1 MDVSSLLDKLFPS
14 GNGGGSEGPPWL
26 VVGLGNPGPEYKNTR
41 HNVGWWC
48 LDELV
53 KRSNAELNRKRKEVR
68 FAEVELG
75 GSPAVLAYPRTFM
88 NRSGT
93 ALGYLTNRFGTTPE
107 KILIVTDD
115 INLKPGSVRIRKKGG
130 PGGHNGLK
138 SIITTLGTN
147 EFPRVRIGVGN
158 PESSA
163 VQVDHVLGTFDPD
176 TRDLVK
182 TAAERAADAITMVV
196 SGDIDNAMNKF
207 NVTNNGDNPASK

>member
-1 MDVSSLLDKLFPS
+1 MGVSSLLDKLFPS
-14 GNGGGSEGPPWL
+14 GNGGGSEGPPWIIL
-26 VVGLGNPGPEYKNTR
+26 GLGNPGAEYKNTR

-53 KRSNAELNRKRKEVR
+53 KRTKADLNRKRKELR

-75 GSPAVLAYPRTFM
+75 TSPVVLAYPRTFM
-88 NRSGT
+88 NRSGL
-93 ALGYLTNRFGTTPE
+93 ALSYLTNRFNTEPE
-107 KILIVTDD
+107 KILVVTDD

-130 PGGHNGLK
+130 PGGHNGIK

-163 VQVDHVLGTFDPD
+163 EQVDHVLGTFDPES
-176 TRDLVK
+176 RDLVRS
-182 TAAERAADAITMVV
+182 ASDRAADAITMIVN
-196 SGDIDNAMNKF
+196 GEFDNAMNKY
-207 NVTNNGDNPASK
+207 NAKGTGEAPTSK

>member
-1 MDVSSLLDKLFPS
+1 LDVSSLLDKLFPS
-14 GNGGGSEGPPWL
+14 GNGGGSQGSPWL
-26 VVGLGNPGPEYKNTR
+26 VVGLGNPGAEYKNTR

-53 KRSNAELNRKRKEVR
+53 KRTNAELNRKRKDLR
-68 FAEVELG
+68 FAETELG
-75 GSPAVLAYPRTFM
+75 GSSVVLAYPRTFM

-93 ALGYLTNRFGTTPE
+93 VLSYLTNRFGTTPD

-115 INLKPGSVRIRKKGG
+115 INLKPGSVRIRKQGG
-130 PGGHNGLK
+130 SGGHNGLK

-176 TRDLVK
+176 TRDMVK
-182 TAAERAADAITMVV
+182 SASERAADAITMIA
-196 SGDIDNAMNKF
+196 SGDFDNAMNKF
-207 NVTNNGDNPASK
+207 NVTNNGDKPASK

>member
-1 MDVSSLLDKLFPS
+1 MGVSSLLDKLFPS
-14 GNGGGSEGPPWL
+14 GNGGGSEGPPWIIL
-26 VVGLGNPGPEYKNTR
+26 GLGNPGAEYKNTR

-53 KRSNAELNRKRKEVR
+53 DRTKADLNRKRKELR

-75 GSPAVLAYPRTFM
+75 TSPVVLAYPRTFM
-88 NRSGT
+88 NRSGL
-93 ALGYLTNRFGTTPE
+93 ALSYLTNRFNTEPE
-107 KILIVTDD
+107 KILVVTDD

-163 VQVDHVLGTFDPD
+163 EQVDHVLGTFDPAS
-176 TRDLVK
+176 RDLVRS
-182 TAAERAADAITMVV
+182 ASNRAADAITMIVN
-196 SGDIDNAMNKF
+196 GEFDNAMNKY
-207 NVTNNGDNPASK
+207 NAKGTGEAPTSK

>member
-115 INLKPGSVRIRKKGG
+115 INLKPGSVRIRKQGG

-182 TAAERAADAITMVV
+182 TAAERAADAITMIV

-207 NVTNNGDNPASK
+207 NITNNGDNPASK